1 MVENKADS
9 SFLSARDV
17 TKVYRVGDQ
26 TLSVLK
32 GVSLDVERGELLSIC
47 GASGAGKSTLLHIL
61 GVLDLPTEGCVT
73 FEGEAVSRLRDRRKA
88 RLRNR
93 AFGFVFQFFH
103 LLPDFSAIENVAL
116 PRMIDGRSQRTT
128 TSRAKAEELLKS
140 VGLGGRVSHRPDQLS
155 GGERQR
161 VAIARALANE
171 PEVLFCDEP
180 TGNLDSK
187 TSAEILDVI
196 FELNQQLGLTVIV
209 VTHDDQI
216 AEQTPR
222 VMRLADGKIVAD
234 ERR

>member
-1 MVENKADS
+1 MPQNS
-9 SFLSARDV
+9 PPPPFLSANNV
-17 TKVYRVGDQ
+17 TKVYRVGEQ

-32 GVSLDVERGELLSIC
+32 GVSLNVERGELLSIC

-61 GVLDLPTEGCVT
+61 GVLDLPSEGSVS
-73 FEGEAVSRLRDRRKA
+73 FDGEVVSQLRDGRKA
-88 RLRNR
+88 RLRNQ

-103 LLPDFSAIENVAL
+103 LLPDFSAVENVAL
-116 PRMIDGRSQRTT
+116 PRMIDGRNQRTT
-128 TSRAKAEELLKS
+128 TSRARAEEILDS
-140 VGLGGRVSHRPDQLS
+140 VGLGNRVNHRPDQLS

-171 PEVLFCDEP
+171 PQVLFCDEP

-196 FELNQQLGLTVIV
+196 FELNRQLGLTVIL
-209 VTHDDQI
+209 VTHDEQI

-222 VMRLADGKIVAD
+222 VMRLDDGKIVAD
-234 ERR
+234 ERQ

>member
-73 FEGEAVSRLRDRRKA
+73 FEGEAVSQLRDGRKA
-88 RLRNR
+88 RLRNQ

-116 PRMIDGRSQRTT
+116 PRMIDGRSQRTS
-128 TSRAKAEELLKS
+128 TSRAKAEELLKR
-140 VGLGGRVSHRPDQLS
+140 VGLGDRVSHRPDQLS